1 MEMSDLKNVN
11 MDEGLL
17 PQQNEES
24 QNGYQPVNN
33 VNLLENEEMNA
44 LPMDDD
50 PKPEIDNQF

>member
-1 MEMSDLKNVN
+1 
-11 MDEGLL
+11 MDEGSL

-33 VNLLENEEMNA
+33 VNLLANEEINA
-44 LPMDDD
+44 LAVRDD